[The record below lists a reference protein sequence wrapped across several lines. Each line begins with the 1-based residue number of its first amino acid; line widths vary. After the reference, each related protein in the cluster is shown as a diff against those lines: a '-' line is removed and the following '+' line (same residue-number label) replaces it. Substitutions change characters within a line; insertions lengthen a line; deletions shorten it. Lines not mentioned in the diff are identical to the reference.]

1 MSIRKDRILY
11 DWVTIGIYI
20 SLLCIGWMA
29 YYAVTYTQN
38 EGRDFFDLSTPITKQ
53 TVFTVTALL
62 VFITVTFIDW
72 KFWQNFAYI
81 FYGAGLVLLILV
93 LIFGSEI
100 KGAKAWFSFGGFSF
114 QPAEIA
120 KLGTA
125 LALSAYLSNFKTDL
139 KVRQYQLV
147 AIGLILVP
155 VFLILLQPDAGSA
168 LTFFSFFLLLFV
180 AGLNEIYFLIGAVLI
195 ATFILSIVFPMEYFE
210 LGLLIIIPIIAWYF
224 SKRFPL
230 SWVVL
235 VLSLAAVVVS
245 FLYLSYWYWIGIG
258 VLGSLVFLILL
269 WRSRQERLSLALL
282 SSMILLT
289 GFSLMT
295 TQLFLSLDKHQ
306 QERINVWLKPS
317 ECDPR
322 GTLYN
327 ILQSKVAI
335 GSGGFWGKGFLKG
348 NMTKLRFV
356 PEQSTDFIFSTIG
369 EEHGFIG
376 SVLVVTLFT
385 ILMLRIMRT
394 AESISTKFISYYSM
408 GLAGLLLVHVL
419 VNIGMT
425 IGLMPII
432 GIPLPF
438 ISKGGSSL
446 IGFSLMLGIYIRM
459 QAKPK

>member
-195 ATFILSIVFPMEYFE
+195 ATFILSIVFPLEYFE
-210 LGLLIIIPIIAWYF
+210 LGLLIIIPIIAWFF

-289 GFSLMT
+289 GFALMT

-322 GTLYN
+322 GSLYN

-376 SVLVVTLFT
+376 AVLVVTLFT

>member
-1 MSIRKDRILY
+1 
-11 DWVTIGIYI
+11 
-20 SLLCIGWMA
+20 MA

-195 ATFILSIVFPMEYFE
+195 ATFILSIVFPLEYFE
-210 LGLLIIIPIIAWYF
+210 LGLLIIIPIIAWFF

-289 GFSLMT
+289 GFALMT

-306 QERINVWLKPS
+306 QERITVWLKPS

-322 GTLYN
+322 GSLYN

-376 SVLVVTLFT
+376 AVLVVTLFT

-394 AESISTKFISYYSM
+394 AESISTKFISYYSI

>member
-180 AGLNEIYFLIGAVLI
+180 AGLNEIYFLIGSVLI
-195 ATFILSIVFPMEYFE
+195 ATFILSIVFPLEYFE
-210 LGLLIIIPIIAWYF
+210 LGLLIIIPIIAWFF

-289 GFSLMT
+289 GFALMT

-322 GTLYN
+322 GSLYN

>member
-1 MSIRKDRILY
+1 MSIRKERILY

-20 SLLCIGWMA
+20 SMLCIGWMA

-195 ATFILSIVFPMEYFE
+195 ATFILSIVFPLEYFE

-230 SWVVL
+230 SWAVL
-235 VLSLAAVVVS
+235 ALSLAAVVIS

-289 GFSLMT
+289 GFALMT

-322 GTLYN
+322 GSLYN

-376 SVLVVTLFT
+376 AVLVVTLFT

-394 AESISTKFISYYSM
+394 AESISTKFISYYSI

>member
-195 ATFILSIVFPMEYFE
+195 ATFILSIVFPLEYFE
-210 LGLLIIIPIIAWYF
+210 LGLLIIIPIIAWFF

-289 GFSLMT
+289 GFALMT

-322 GTLYN
+322 GSLYN

-394 AESISTKFISYYSM
+394 AESISTKFISYYSI

>member
-195 ATFILSIVFPMEYFE
+195 ATFILSIVFPLEYFE

-230 SWVVL
+230 SWAVL
-235 VLSLAAVVVS
+235 ALSLAAVVIT

-289 GFSLMT
+289 GFALMT

-322 GTLYN
+322 GSLYN

>member
-1 MSIRKDRILY
+1 MSIRKERILY

-195 ATFILSIVFPMEYFE
+195 ATFILSIVFPLEYFE

-230 SWVVL
+230 SWAVL
-235 VLSLAAVVVS
+235 ALSLAAVVIT

-289 GFSLMT
+289 GFALMT

-322 GTLYN
+322 GSLYN

-394 AESISTKFISYYSM
+394 AESISTKFISYYSI

>member
-1 MSIRKDRILY
+1 MSIRKERILY

-20 SLLCIGWMA
+20 SMLCIGWMA

-125 LALSAYLSNFKTDL
+125 LALAAYLSNFKTDL

-195 ATFILSIVFPMEYFE
+195 ATFILSIVFPLEYFE

-230 SWVVL
+230 SWAVL
-235 VLSLAAVVVS
+235 ALSLAAVVVS

-289 GFSLMT
+289 GFALMT

-322 GTLYN
+322 GSLYN

-376 SVLVVTLFT
+376 AVLVVTLFT

-394 AESISTKFISYYSM
+394 AESISTKFISYYSI

>member
-1 MSIRKDRILY
+1 MSIRKERILY

-20 SLLCIGWMA
+20 SMLCIGWMA

-195 ATFILSIVFPMEYFE
+195 ATFILSIVFPLEYFE

-230 SWVVL
+230 SWAVL
-235 VLSLAAVVVS
+235 ALSLAAVVIASLS
-245 FLYLSYWYWIGIG
+245 FLL
-258 VLGSLVFLILL
+258 VLD
-269 WRSRQERLSLALL
+269 WNRS
-282 SSMILLT
+282 
-289 GFSLMT
+289 
-295 TQLFLSLDKHQ
+295 
-306 QERINVWLKPS
+306 V
-317 ECDPR
+317 
-322 GTLYN
+322 
-327 ILQSKVAI
+327 
-335 GSGGFWGKGFLKG
+335 
-348 NMTKLRFV
+348 
-356 PEQSTDFIFSTIG
+356 
-369 EEHGFIG
+369 GFIG
-376 SVLVVTLFT
+376 FSYSTLEIQTRETF
-385 ILMLRIMRT
+385 
-394 AESISTKFISYYSM
+394 S
-408 GLAGLLLVHVL
+408 G
-419 VNIGMT
+419 
-425 IGLMPII
+425 
-432 GIPLPF
+432 
-438 ISKGGSSL
+438 SL
-446 IGFSLMLGIYIRM
+446 IVDDFADWFCIDDNTIVFVLGQTSTGKNQCVVEAFGM
-459 QAKPK
+459 

>member
-1 MSIRKDRILY
+1 MSIRKERILY

-20 SLLCIGWMA
+20 SMLCIGWMA

-125 LALSAYLSNFKTDL
+125 LALAAYLSNFKTDL

-195 ATFILSIVFPMEYFE
+195 ATFILSIVFPLEYFE

-230 SWVVL
+230 SWAVL
-235 VLSLAAVVVS
+235 ALSLAAVVIT

-289 GFSLMT
+289 GFALMT

-322 GTLYN
+322 GSLYN

-376 SVLVVTLFT
+376 AVLVVTLFT

-394 AESISTKFISYYSM
+394 AESISTKFISYYSI

>member
-147 AIGLILVP
+147 AIGLILLP

-180 AGLNEIYFLIGAVLI
+180 AGLNEIYFLIVAVLI
-195 ATFILSIVFPMEYFE
+195 ATFILSIVFPLEYFE

-289 GFSLMT
+289 GFALMT

>member
-53 TVFTVTALL
+53 TFFTVTALL

>member
-1 MSIRKDRILY
+1 MSIRKERILY

-20 SLLCIGWMA
+20 SMLCIGWMA

-155 VFLILLQPDAGSA
+155 VFLILLQPVAGSA

-195 ATFILSIVFPMEYFE
+195 ATFILSIVFPLEYFE

-230 SWVVL
+230 SWAVL
-235 VLSLAAVVVS
+235 ALSLAAVVIT

-289 GFSLMT
+289 GFALMT

-322 GTLYN
+322 GSLYN

-376 SVLVVTLFT
+376 AVLVVTLFT

-394 AESISTKFISYYSM
+394 AESISTKFISYYSI

>member
-195 ATFILSIVFPMEYFE
+195 ATFILSIVFPLEYFE
-210 LGLLIIIPIIAWYF
+210 LGLLIIIPIIAWFF

-289 GFSLMT
+289 GFALMT

-322 GTLYN
+322 GSLYN

>member
-1 MSIRKDRILY
+1 MSIRKERILY

-20 SLLCIGWMA
+20 SMLCIGWMA

-195 ATFILSIVFPMEYFE
+195 ATFILSIVFPLEYFE

-230 SWVVL
+230 SWAVL
-235 VLSLAAVVVS
+235 ALSLAAVVVS

-289 GFSLMT
+289 GFALMT

-322 GTLYN
+322 GSLYN

-376 SVLVVTLFT
+376 AVLVVTLFT

-394 AESISTKFISYYSM
+394 AESISTKFISYYSI

>member
-1 MSIRKDRILY
+1 
-11 DWVTIGIYI
+11 
-20 SLLCIGWMA
+20 
-29 YYAVTYTQN
+29 VTYTQN

-195 ATFILSIVFPMEYFE
+195 ATFILSIVFPLEYFE

-224 SKRFPL
+224 SEFGSCSACCRPDLQNCRMMKPITGLTASFPPGIFRRD
-230 SWVVL
+230 
-235 VLSLAAVVVS
+235 
-245 FLYLSYWYWIGIG
+245 FLYPGRYWPSVLLQLSSLFFIFPIGIG
-258 VLGSLVFLILL
+258 L
-269 WRSRQERLSLALL
+269 E
-282 SSMILLT
+282 
-289 GFSLMT
+289 
-295 TQLFLSLDKHQ
+295 
-306 QERINVWLKPS
+306 S
-317 ECDPR
+317 ECWVHWFFLFYFGDPDKR
-322 GTLYN
+322 D
-327 ILQSKVAI
+327 
-335 GSGGFWGKGFLKG
+335 FLW
-348 NMTKLRFV
+348 L
-356 PEQSTDFIFSTIG
+356 
-369 EEHGFIG
+369 
-376 SVLVVTLFT
+376 
-385 ILMLRIMRT
+385 
-394 AESISTKFISYYSM
+394 SY
-408 GLAGLLLVHVL
+408 
-419 VNIGMT
+419 
-425 IGLMPII
+425 
-432 GIPLPF
+432 
-438 ISKGGSSL
+438 
-446 IGFSLMLGIYIRM
+446 RR
-459 QAKPK
+459 

>member
-1 MSIRKDRILY
+1 MSIRKERILY

-20 SLLCIGWMA
+20 SMLCIGWMA

-100 KGAKAWFSFGGFSF
+100 KGATAWFSFGGFSF

-125 LALSAYLSNFKTDL
+125 LALAAYLSNFKTDL

-195 ATFILSIVFPMEYFE
+195 ATFILSIVFPLEYFE

-230 SWVVL
+230 SWAVL
-235 VLSLAAVVVS
+235 ALSLAAVVVS

-289 GFSLMT
+289 GFALMT

-322 GTLYN
+322 GSLYN

-376 SVLVVTLFT
+376 AVLVVTLFT

-394 AESISTKFISYYSM
+394 AESVSTKFIS
-408 GLAGLLLVHVL
+408 
-419 VNIGMT
+419 
-425 IGLMPII
+425 
-432 GIPLPF
+432 
-438 ISKGGSSL
+438 
-446 IGFSLMLGIYIRM
+446 
-459 QAKPK
+459 

>member
-1 MSIRKDRILY
+1 M
-11 DWVTIGIYI
+11 
-20 SLLCIGWMA
+20 
-29 YYAVTYTQN
+29 
-38 EGRDFFDLSTPITKQ
+38 
-53 TVFTVTALL
+53 
-62 VFITVTFIDW
+62 
-72 KFWQNFAYI
+72 
-81 FYGAGLVLLILV
+81 
-93 LIFGSEI
+93 
-100 KGAKAWFSFGGFSF
+100 
-114 QPAEIA
+114 
-120 KLGTA
+120 
-125 LALSAYLSNFKTDL
+125 
-139 KVRQYQLV
+139 
-147 AIGLILVP
+147 
-155 VFLILLQPDAGSA
+155 
-168 LTFFSFFLLLFV
+168 LFV

-195 ATFILSIVFPMEYFE
+195 ATFILSIVFPLEYFE

-230 SWVVL
+230 SWAVL
-235 VLSLAAVVVS
+235 ALSLAAVVIT

-289 GFSLMT
+289 GFALMT

-322 GTLYN
+322 GSLYN

-376 SVLVVTLFT
+376 AVLVVTLFT

-394 AESISTKFISYYSM
+394 AESISTKFISYYSI

>member
-195 ATFILSIVFPMEYFE
+195 ATFILSIVFPLEYFE
-210 LGLLIIIPIIAWYF
+210 LGLLIIIPIIAWFF

-289 GFSLMT
+289 GFALMT

-322 GTLYN
+322 GSLYN

-376 SVLVVTLFT
+376 AVLVVTLFT

-394 AESISTKFISYYSM
+394 AESISTKFISYYSI

>member
-1 MSIRKDRILY
+1 
-11 DWVTIGIYI
+11 
-20 SLLCIGWMA
+20 
-29 YYAVTYTQN
+29 
-38 EGRDFFDLSTPITKQ
+38 
-53 TVFTVTALL
+53 
-62 VFITVTFIDW
+62 
-72 KFWQNFAYI
+72 
-81 FYGAGLVLLILV
+81 
-93 LIFGSEI
+93 
-100 KGAKAWFSFGGFSF
+100 
-114 QPAEIA
+114 
-120 KLGTA
+120 
-125 LALSAYLSNFKTDL
+125 
-139 KVRQYQLV
+139 
-147 AIGLILVP
+147 
-155 VFLILLQPDAGSA
+155 
-168 LTFFSFFLLLFV
+168 
-180 AGLNEIYFLIGAVLI
+180 
-195 ATFILSIVFPMEYFE
+195 
-210 LGLLIIIPIIAWYF
+210 
-224 SKRFPL
+224 
-230 SWVVL
+230 
-235 VLSLAAVVVS
+235 
-245 FLYLSYWYWIGIG
+245 
-258 VLGSLVFLILL
+258 
-269 WRSRQERLSLALL
+269 
-282 SSMILLT
+282 MILLT
-289 GFSLMT
+289 GFALMT

-322 GTLYN
+322 GSLYN

-376 SVLVVTLFT
+376 AVLVVTLFT

-394 AESISTKFISYYSM
+394 AESISTKFISYYSI

>member
-1 MSIRKDRILY
+1 
-11 DWVTIGIYI
+11 
-20 SLLCIGWMA
+20 
-29 YYAVTYTQN
+29 
-38 EGRDFFDLSTPITKQ
+38 
-53 TVFTVTALL
+53 
-62 VFITVTFIDW
+62 
-72 KFWQNFAYI
+72 
-81 FYGAGLVLLILV
+81 
-93 LIFGSEI
+93 
-100 KGAKAWFSFGGFSF
+100 
-114 QPAEIA
+114 
-120 KLGTA
+120 
-125 LALSAYLSNFKTDL
+125 
-139 KVRQYQLV
+139 
-147 AIGLILVP
+147 
-155 VFLILLQPDAGSA
+155 
-168 LTFFSFFLLLFV
+168 
-180 AGLNEIYFLIGAVLI
+180 
-195 ATFILSIVFPMEYFE
+195 
-210 LGLLIIIPIIAWYF
+210 
-224 SKRFPL
+224 
-230 SWVVL
+230 
-235 VLSLAAVVVS
+235 
-245 FLYLSYWYWIGIG
+245 
-258 VLGSLVFLILL
+258 
-269 WRSRQERLSLALL
+269 
-282 SSMILLT
+282 MILLT
-289 GFSLMT
+289 GFALMT

-322 GTLYN
+322 GSLYN

>member
-1 MSIRKDRILY
+1 MSIRKERILY

-20 SLLCIGWMA
+20 SMLCIGWMA

-195 ATFILSIVFPMEYFE
+195 ATFILSIVFPLEYFE

-230 SWVVL
+230 SWAVL
-235 VLSLAAVVVS
+235 ALSLAAVVIS

-289 GFSLMT
+289 GFALMT

-322 GTLYN
+322 GSLYN

-376 SVLVVTLFT
+376 AVLVVTLFT

-394 AESISTKFISYYSM
+394 AESVSTKFISYYSI

>member
-1 MSIRKDRILY
+1 MSIRKERILY

-20 SLLCIGWMA
+20 SMLCIGWMA

-195 ATFILSIVFPMEYFE
+195 ATFILSIVFPLEYFE

-230 SWVVL
+230 SWAVL
-235 VLSLAAVVVS
+235 ALSLAAVVIT

-289 GFSLMT
+289 GFALMT

-322 GTLYN
+322 GSLYN

-376 SVLVVTLFT
+376 AVLVVTLFT

-394 AESISTKFISYYSM
+394 AESISTKFISYYSI

>member
-1 MSIRKDRILY
+1 MSIRKERILY

-20 SLLCIGWMA
+20 SMLCIGWMA

-195 ATFILSIVFPMEYFE
+195 ATFILSIVFPLEYFE

-230 SWVVL
+230 SWAVL
-235 VLSLAAVVVS
+235 ALSLAAVVIT

-289 GFSLMT
+289 GFAWMT

-322 GTLYN
+322 GSLYN

-376 SVLVVTLFT
+376 AVLVVTLFT

-394 AESISTKFISYYSM
+394 AESISTKFISYYSI